1 MNWKIRRKMK
11 DKSSFRLISIGFVS
25 GIVFSGLLL
34 LTINIIRG
42 NQVRNS
48 IPVNATV
55 VSSGINKGIPEPSS
69 EKIDLNQATLTQL
82 ETLPGIGETKANA
95 IIEFRN
101 KYGAFE
107 DISELSYVPG
117 IGNTLLK
124 SIQDLVIIN

>member
-1 MNWKIRRKMK
+1 MNWKIQRKMK

-42 NQVRNS
+42 DQVRFS

-124 SIQDLVIIN
+124 SIQDLVIIK

>member
-1 MNWKIRRKMK
+1 MK

-42 NQVRNS
+42 DQVRFS

-117 IGNTLLK
+117 IGNTLRNASKENVTLG
-124 SIQDLVIIN
+124 